1 MADKHPFRVLIV
13 GASVTGLSLANMLQ
27 ANGIDFLVLEAYPT
41 VAPQVGASIGLLPH
55 GNRILDQLSLY
66 EKVME
71 IAPPI
76 QVFNFRDINGQILA
90 RHGEMDER
98 IIERHGYPMV
108 FLDRQMLLQVLY
120 KSIKDKTKILTNK
133 RVVRAELVNGG
144 VHAVTSDGTIIAGDI
159 LVGADGVNSAVRS
172 GMWKLAGRLS
182 PGLFDP
188 NEHEAPPCENSC
200 IFGISNPCPGI
211 NPGDLHCV
219 FRNSSSYL
227 VTGGS
232 QGRVYWFR
240 FQKLQKRVHGSAI
253 PRYSEKDLQKALSES
268 ADDNILPD
276 LMFSTLLDNK
286 VSAVMTP
293 LVEYVYKQW
302 HFDRIITLGDSA
314 HKFHPVGGQGGNAAI
329 ESAALLTNN
338 LVGAIKRSP
347 SGRLTTVQVESIFA
361 DVQSRR
367 KPRLALNH
375 RYSHNR
381 SNTEALDTPLKKLIA
396 IHMLP
401 LVDEQVVTL
410 GYCSQHPGG
419 EMLDMLPVKH
429 HENLIPYKQE
439 LLCEPMSRGSLQ
451 WVLVM
456 TYAIFAVVAASA
468 GKFGPTSTDG
478 SVPNNYP
485 KSIMGV
491 ESALYQFPP
500 TWTDKASIL
509 SLEPLTVYAFGNFL
523 QPIAIIMIEGYR
535 GRNKLTPLGLPALW
549 LMLIQYAGI
558 GVAMPLY
565 YLVYT
570 LISDVEFYWWPL
582 RRFVALRHA
591 RHILSAYVMAEAINF
606 GLVLST
612 THQPKWMQAAKSFWP
627 LIVPVLVGMLGSFGS
642 HQTAL
647 NPSKT
652 LKVEVKTLGRIYL
665 AAGLFSSL
673 CHWFAITQAARNV
686 DLNMILNFSR
696 PPRLDQSLHIP
707 AAQHVGIF
715 VVGRANMSLFTV
727 SLWILLALVSFGPG
741 ASVAGVC
748 KFNFSHSQNMEEHA
762 PQPSAMPARPGSR
775 KRVVA
780 PVISVL
786 TLCLFVNLSMSL
798 YQLPSNRLIERRLC
812 IDYYRQND
820 PSRMQPGGSVDEKL
834 CKIREIEK
842 DLGRIQGVMET
853 LWVAG
858 DFVMT
863 IPLSFLAEKWGRRA
877 ILRLNLLSRSFM
889 LLWAI
894 IVGSFDTLLPTK
906 AIVVGPVLSV
916 LGGDCVFNS
925 LTYGLVS
932 NLTDDHVQRAIY
944 FGYMSSVS
952 YVVALLGPALASS
965 TMTLSLWLPFWL
977 GIFLLSLAV
986 PTIQML
992 PMQGNT
998 DKAADGDDE
1007 SQHEP
1012 LLSSPR
1018 IKAQSH
1024 QEPLLQSVINRL
1036 QTIKNIIVSHPKNFS
1051 LLLFGFML
1059 TSLASSDTKLL
1070 VQYISARYKW
1080 TFASAGYLLS
1090 GKAIV
1095 NFTLLAIVIPKI
1107 LRSAHQIR
1115 HEDASEVADKSNIRN
1130 AQYCLVAS
1138 VFGALGIAIASEI
1151 WMLIPSMFVY
1161 ALGSAL
1167 PIFTLSLLKSPVIS
1181 PPHSSDS
1188 SDPEPHIFSIVML
1201 VKTVGSLLG
1210 APLMAALWVRG
1221 LGIGGMALGMPFFV
1235 SQACYAVAIWVFVN
1249 IEVDRD
1255 VLAAAERR
1263 RRNRD

>member
-1 MADKHPFRVLIV
+1 MADKRPFRVVIV
-13 GASVTGLSLANMLQ
+13 GASVAGLSLANMLQ
-27 ANGIDFLVLEAYPT
+27 ANAIDFLVLEAYPT

-55 GNRILDQLSLY
+55 GNRILDQLGLY

-76 QVFNFRDINGQILA
+76 QIFNFRDTNGQILA
-90 RHGEMDER
+90 RHPEMDER
-98 IIERHGYPMV
+98 LVERS
-108 FLDRQMLLQVLY
+108 D
-120 KSIKDKTKILTNK
+120 KSKILTNK
-133 RVVRAELVNGG
+133 RVVRTELVNGG

-159 LVGADGVNSAVRS
+159 LAGADGVHSTVRS
-172 GMWKLAGRLS
+172 EMWRLAGRLS

-188 NEHEAPPCENSC
+188 NEHEEPPCENSC
-200 IFGISNPCPGI
+200 IFGISNLCPGI

-227 VTGGS
+227 VTGGP

-240 FQKLQKRVHGSAI
+240 FQKLPEKVHGSAI
-253 PRYSEKDLQKALSES
+253 PRYTEKDLQKSLSEA
-268 ADDNILPD
+268 ADDNILPN
-276 LMFSTLLDNK
+276 LKFSTLIENK
-286 VSAVMTP
+286 
-293 LVEYVYKQW
+293 YVYKQW

-314 HKFHPVGGQGGNAAI
+314 HKFHPVGGQGGNAAV
-329 ESAALLTNN
+329 ESVALLTNN
-338 LVGAIKRSP
+338 LVKALKRSP
-347 SGRLTTVQVESIFA
+347 SGRLTTVQVESMFA

-367 KPRLALNH
+367 KPRLELNH

-381 SNTEALDTPLKKLIA
+381 ANTEALDTPLKKLMA
-396 IHMLP
+396 IYLLP

-419 EMLDMLPVKH
+419 EMLDMLPVEH

-439 LLCEPMSRGSLQ
+439 LLCEPMSRGSIQ
-451 WVLVM
+451 WVLMM
-456 TYAIFAVVAASA
+456 TYMIFAVVAVSA
-468 GKFGPTSTDG
+468 GKYGTATDG
-478 SVPNNYP
+478 FASDN
-485 KSIMGV
+485 SSHDIIGDR
-491 ESALYQFPP
+491 SALYEFSLS
-500 TWTDKASIL
+500 WTAMAWMSYLK
-509 SLEPLTVYAFGNFL
+509 PLKLYAFGHL
-523 QPIAIIMIEGYR
+523 IQPVGIIMIEGYR
-535 GRNKLTPLGLPALW
+535 GRNKLTPLGLPVLW

-565 YLVYT
+565 YLIYT
-570 LISDVEFYWWPL
+570 LISDVESYWWPL
-582 RRFVALRHA
+582 RRFVPLRHA
-591 RHILSAYVMAEAINF
+591 RHIFTTCVIAEAIHT
-606 GLVLST
+606 GPVLT
-612 THQPKWMQAAKSFWP
+612 DTCLPQWMEAAKSFWP
-627 LIVPVLVGMLGSFGS
+627 LLVPVLVTIFGSFGS
-642 HQTAL
+642 YQTAL
-647 NPSKT
+647 GPNKA
-652 LKVEVKTLGRIYL
+652 LKAELKLLGSTYM
-665 AAGLFSSL
+665 AAGLFGVL
-673 CHWFAITQAARNV
+673 WHFFAITQAVRNV
-686 DLNMILNFSR
+686 DPNTLLNFGR
-696 PPRLDQSLHIP
+696 PAIFEGPPHIQ
-707 AAQHVGIF
+707 ATQQTGLF
-715 VVGRANMSLFTV
+715 VYFLASVGRAKIHVFAAA
-727 SLWILLALVSFGPG
+727 LWILLAF
-741 ASVAGVC
+741 
-748 KFNFSHSQNMEEHA
+748 NMEEHTR
-762 PQPSAMPARPGSR
+762 QPSPLPARPGSR
-775 KRVVA
+775 KRVA
-780 PVISVL
+780 PIISVL

-812 IDYYRQND
+812 VDYYLQND
-820 PSRMQPGGSVDEKL
+820 PSQIQPGGSVDEKL

-842 DLGRIQGVMET
+842 DL
-853 LWVAG
+853 
-858 DFVMT
+858 
-863 IPLSFLAEKWGRRA
+863 
-877 ILRLNLLSRSFM
+877 
-889 LLWAI
+889 
-894 IVGSFDTLLPTK
+894 VGSFDTLLPTK
-906 AIVVGPVLSV
+906 AIMAGPVLSV

-977 GIFLLSLAV
+977 GIALLSLAV

-992 PMQGNT
+992 PTQGNT
-998 DKAADGDDE
+998 DKGTDGDDE

-1024 QEPLLQSVINRL
+1024 HEPLLQSVIGRL
-1036 QTIKNIIVSHPKNFS
+1036 QTIKTIIVSHPKNFS
-1051 LLLFGFML
+1051 LLLFSFML

-1080 TFASAGYLLS
+1080 TFASTGYLLS

-1095 NFTLLAIVIPKI
+1095 NFTLLTIVIPKL
-1107 LRSAHQIR
+1107 LRSARQVR
-1115 HEDASEVADKSNIRN
+1115 QEDAAEAADKSNIRN
-1130 AQYCLVAS
+1130 AMYCLVAS

-1181 PPHSSDS
+1181 PPHISDS

-1221 LGIGGMALGMPFFV
+1221 LGIGGMALGMPFFI

-1255 VLAAAERR
+1255 VLAVAERR

>member
-1 MADKHPFRVLIV
+1 MADKRSFRVVIV
-13 GASVTGLSLANMLQ
+13 GASVAGLSLANMLQ
-27 ANGIDFLVLEAYPT
+27 ANAIDFLVLEAYPT

-55 GNRILDQLSLY
+55 GNRILDQLGLY
-66 EKVME
+66 KKVMQ

-76 QVFNFRDINGQILA
+76 QIFNFRDTNGQILA
-90 RHGEMDER
+90 RHPGMDER
-98 IIERHGYPMV
+98 LVERS
-108 FLDRQMLLQVLY
+108 D
-120 KSIKDKTKILTNK
+120 KSKILTNK
-133 RVVRAELVNGG
+133 RVVRTELVNGG

-159 LVGADGVNSAVRS
+159 LVGADGVHSTVRS
-172 GMWKLAGRLS
+172 EMWRLAGRLS

-200 IFGISNPCPGI
+200 IFGISNLCPGI

-227 VTGGS
+227 VTGGP

-240 FQKLQKRVHGSAI
+240 FQKLPEKVYGSAI
-253 PRYSEKDLQKALSES
+253 PRYTEKDLQKSLSEA
-268 ADDNILPD
+268 ADDNILPN
-276 LMFSTLLDNK
+276 LKFATLIENK
-286 VSAVMTP
+286 
-293 LVEYVYKQW
+293 YVCKQW

-314 HKFHPVGGQGGNAAI
+314 HKFHPVGGQGGNAAL
-329 ESAALLTNN
+329 ESVALLTNN
-338 LVGAIKRSP
+338 LVKALKRSP
-347 SGRLTTVQVESIFA
+347 SGRLTTVQVESMFA

-367 KPRLALNH
+367 KPRLELNH

-381 SNTEALDTPLKKLIA
+381 ANTEALDTPLKKLMA
-396 IHMLP
+396 IHLLP

-419 EMLDMLPVKH
+419 EMLDMLPVEQ

-439 LLCEPMSRGSLQ
+439 LLCEPMSRGSIQ
-451 WVLVM
+451 WVLMM
-456 TYAIFAVVAASA
+456 TYMIFAVVAVSA
-468 GKFGPTSTDG
+468 GKYGTATDG
-478 SVPNNYP
+478 FASDN
-485 KSIMGV
+485 SSHDIIGDR
-491 ESALYQFPP
+491 SALYEF
-500 TWTDKASIL
+500 TLSWTAMAWMSYLK
-509 SLEPLTVYAFGNFL
+509 PLKLYAFGHL
-523 QPIAIIMIEGYR
+523 IQPVAIIMIEGYR
-535 GRNKLTPLGLPALW
+535 GRNKLTPLGLPVLW

-558 GVAMPLY
+558 GVVMPLY
-565 YLVYT
+565 YLIYT
-570 LISDVEFYWWPL
+570 LISDVESYWWPL
-582 RRFVALRHA
+582 RRFVPLRHA
-591 RHILSAYVMAEAINF
+591 RHIFTTCVIAEAIHT
-606 GLVLST
+606 GPVLT
-612 THQPKWMQAAKSFWP
+612 DTCLPQWMEAARSFWP
-627 LIVPVLVGMLGSFGS
+627 LLVPVLVPIFGSFGS
-642 HQTAL
+642 YQTAL
-647 NPSKT
+647 GPNKA
-652 LKVEVKTLGRIYL
+652 LKAELKLLGSIYM
-665 AAGLFSSL
+665 AAGLFGAL
-673 CHWFAITQAARNV
+673 WHFFAITQAVRNV
-686 DLNMILNFSR
+686 DPNTLLNFGR
-696 PPRLDQSLHIP
+696 PAIFEGPPHIQ
-707 AAQHVGIF
+707 ATQQTGLF
-715 VVGRANMSLFTV
+715 VYFLASVGRAKIHVFAAA
-727 SLWILLALVSFGPG
+727 LWILLAF
-741 ASVAGVC
+741 
-748 KFNFSHSQNMEEHA
+748 NMEEHA
-762 PQPSAMPARPGSR
+762 RPPSPLPARPGSR
-775 KRVVA
+775 KRVA
-780 PVISVL
+780 PIISVL

-812 IDYYRQND
+812 VDYYRQND
-820 PSRMQPGGSVDEKL
+820 PSQIQPGGSVDEKL

-842 DLGRIQGVMET
+842 DL
-853 LWVAG
+853 
-858 DFVMT
+858 
-863 IPLSFLAEKWGRRA
+863 
-877 ILRLNLLSRSFM
+877 
-889 LLWAI
+889 
-894 IVGSFDTLLPTK
+894 VGSFDALLSTK
-906 AIVVGPVLSV
+906 AIMAGPVLSF

-977 GIFLLSLAV
+977 GIALLSLAV

-992 PMQGNT
+992 PTQGNT
-998 DKAADGDDE
+998 DTGPDGDDE

-1024 QEPLLQSVINRL
+1024 HEPLLQSVIGRL
-1036 QTIKNIIVSHPKNFS
+1036 QTIKTIIVSHPKNFS
-1051 LLLFGFML
+1051 LLLFSFML

-1070 VQYISARYKW
+1070 VQYIPARYKW

-1095 NFTLLAIVIPKI
+1095 NFTLLTIVIPKL
-1107 LRSAHQIR
+1107 LRSARQVR
-1115 HEDASEVADKSNIRN
+1115 QEDAAEAADKSNIRN
-1130 AQYCLVAS
+1130 AMYCLVAS

-1181 PPHSSDS
+1181 PPHISDS

-1221 LGIGGMALGMPFFV
+1221 LGIGGMALGTPFFV

>member
-1 MADKHPFRVLIV
+1 MADKRPFRVVIV
-13 GASVTGLSLANMLQ
+13 GASVAGLSLANMLQ
-27 ANGIDFLVLEAYPT
+27 ANAIDFLVLEAYPT

-55 GNRILDQLSLY
+55 GNRILDQLGLY

-76 QVFNFRDINGQILA
+76 QIFNFRDTNGQILA
-90 RHGEMDER
+90 RHPGMDER
-98 IIERHGYPMV
+98 LVERS
-108 FLDRQMLLQVLY
+108 D
-120 KSIKDKTKILTNK
+120 KSKILTNK
-133 RVVRAELVNGG
+133 RVVRTELANGG

-159 LVGADGVNSAVRS
+159 LVGADGVHSTVRS
-172 GMWKLAGRLS
+172 EMWRLAGRLS

-200 IFGISNPCPGI
+200 IFGISNLCPGI

-227 VTGGS
+227 VTGGP

-240 FQKLQKRVHGSAI
+240 FQKLPEKVHGSAI
-253 PRYSEKDLQKALSES
+253 PRYTEKDLQKSLSEA
-268 ADDNILPD
+268 ADDNILPS
-276 LMFSTLLDNK
+276 LKFSTLIENK
-286 VSAVMTP
+286 
-293 LVEYVYKQW
+293 YVYKQW

-314 HKFHPVGGQGGNAAI
+314 HKFHPVGGQGGNAAV
-329 ESAALLTNN
+329 ESVALLTNI
-338 LVGAIKRSP
+338 LVKALKRSP
-347 SGRLTTVQVESIFA
+347 SGRLTTVQVESMFA

-367 KPRLALNH
+367 KPRLELNH
-375 RYSHNR
+375 HYSHNR
-381 SNTEALDTPLKKLIA
+381 ANTEALDTPLKKLMA
-396 IHMLP
+396 IHLLP

-419 EMLDMLPVKH
+419 EMLDMLPVEH

-439 LLCEPMSRGSLQ
+439 LLCEPMPRGSIQ
-451 WVLVM
+451 WVLM
-456 TYAIFAVVAASA
+456 MAYMIFAVVAVSA
-468 GKFGPTSTDG
+468 GKYGTTATDG
-478 SVPNNYP
+478 FASDNSPNDIIGDR
-485 KSIMGV
+485 ST
-491 ESALYQFPP
+491 LYEF
-500 TWTDKASIL
+500 TLSWTAMAWISYLK
-509 SLEPLTVYAFGNFL
+509 PLKLYAFGHL
-523 QPIAIIMIEGYR
+523 IQPVGIIMIEGYR

-565 YLVYT
+565 YLIYT
-570 LISDVEFYWWPL
+570 LISDVESYWWPL
-582 RRFVALRHA
+582 RRFVPLRHA
-591 RHILSAYVMAEAINF
+591 RHILNACVIAEAINI
-606 GLVLST
+606 GPVLT
-612 THQPKWMQAAKSFWP
+612 DTCLPQWMEAAKSFWP
-627 LIVPVLVGMLGSFGS
+627 LLVPVLVTIFGSFGS
-642 HQTAL
+642 YQTAL
-647 NPSKT
+647 GPNKA
-652 LKVEVKTLGRIYL
+652 LKAELKLLGSIYL
-665 AAGLFSSL
+665 AAGIFGALWHF
-673 CHWFAITQAARNV
+673 FAITQAVRNV
-686 DLNMILNFSR
+686 DPNTLLNFGR
-696 PPRLDQSLHIP
+696 PAIFEGPPHIK
-707 AAQHVGIF
+707 ATQQTGLF
-715 VVGRANMSLFTV
+715 VYFLASVGRAKIHIFAAA
-727 SLWILLALVSFGPG
+727 LWILLAF
-741 ASVAGVC
+741 
-748 KFNFSHSQNMEEHA
+748 NMEEYA
-762 PQPSAMPARPGSR
+762 RQPSPLPARPGSR
-775 KRVVA
+775 KRVA
-780 PVISVL
+780 PIISVL

-812 IDYYRQND
+812 VDYYRQND
-820 PSRMQPGGSVDEKL
+820 PSQIQPGGSVDEKL

-842 DLGRIQGVMET
+842 DL
-853 LWVAG
+853 
-858 DFVMT
+858 
-863 IPLSFLAEKWGRRA
+863 
-877 ILRLNLLSRSFM
+877 
-889 LLWAI
+889 
-894 IVGSFDTLLPTK
+894 VGSFDALLSTK
-906 AIVVGPVLSV
+906 AIMAGPVLSV

-925 LTYGLVS
+925 LTYSLVS

-977 GIFLLSLAV
+977 AIALLSLAV

-992 PMQGNT
+992 PTQENT
-998 DKAADGDDE
+998 DKGTDGDDE

-1024 QEPLLQSVINRL
+1024 HEPLLQSVIGRL
-1036 QTIKNIIVSHPKNFS
+1036 QTIKTIIVSHPKNFS
-1051 LLLFGFML
+1051 LLLFSFML

-1095 NFTLLAIVIPKI
+1095 NFTLLTIVIPKL
-1107 LRSAHQIR
+1107 LRSARQAR
-1115 HEDASEVADKSNIRN
+1115 QEDAAEVADKSNIRN
-1130 AQYCLVAS
+1130 AMYCLVAS

-1181 PPHSSDS
+1181 PPHNSDS

>member
-1 MADKHPFRVLIV
+1 MADKRPFRVVIV
-13 GASVTGLSLANMLQ
+13 GASVAGLSLANMLQ
-27 ANGIDFLVLEAYPT
+27 ANAIDFLVLEAYPT
-41 VAPQVGASIGLLPH
+41 IAPQVGASIGLLPH
-55 GNRILDQLSLY
+55 GNRILDQLGLY

-76 QVFNFRDINGQILA
+76 QIFNFRDSDGQILA
-90 RHGEMDER
+90 RHPEMDER
-98 IIERHGYPMV
+98 LVERS
-108 FLDRQMLLQVLY
+108 D
-120 KSIKDKTKILTNK
+120 KSKILTNK
-133 RVVRAELVNGG
+133 RVVRTELANGG
-144 VHAVTSDGTIIAGDI
+144 VHAVTSDRTIIAGDI
-159 LVGADGVNSAVRS
+159 LVGADGVHSTVRS
-172 GMWKLAGRLS
+172 EMWRLAGRLS

-200 IFGISNPCPGI
+200 IFGISNLCPGI

-227 VTGGS
+227 VTGGP

-240 FQKLQKRVHGSAI
+240 FQKLPEKVYGSAI
-253 PRYSEKDLQKALSES
+253 PRYTEKDLQKSLSE
-268 ADDNILPD
+268 AAEDNILPN
-276 LMFSTLLDNK
+276 LKFATLIENK
-286 VSAVMTP
+286 
-293 LVEYVYKQW
+293 YVYKQW

-329 ESAALLTNN
+329 ESVALLTNN
-338 LVGAIKRSP
+338 LVKALKRSP
-347 SGRLTTVQVESIFA
+347 SGRLTTVQVESMFA

-367 KPRLALNH
+367 KPRLELNH

-381 SNTEALDTPLKKLIA
+381 ANTEALDTPLKKLMA
-396 IHMLP
+396 IHLLP

-419 EMLDMLPVKH
+419 EMLDMLPVEH

-439 LLCEPMSRGSLQ
+439 LLCEPMSRGSIQ
-451 WVLVM
+451 WVLMM
-456 TYAIFAVVAASA
+456 TYMIFAVVAVSA
-468 GKFGPTSTDG
+468 GKYGTTATDG
-478 SVPNNYP
+478 FASDNSSND
-485 KSIMGV
+485 IIGDR
-491 ESALYQFPP
+491 SALYEF
-500 TWTDKASIL
+500 TLSWTAMAWMSYLK
-509 SLEPLTVYAFGNFL
+509 PLKLYAFGHL
-523 QPIAIIMIEGYR
+523 IQPVAIIMIEGYR
-535 GRNKLTPLGLPALW
+535 GRNKLTPLGLPVLW

-565 YLVYT
+565 YLIYT
-570 LISDVEFYWWPL
+570 LISDVESYWWPL
-582 RRFVALRHA
+582 RRFVPLRHA
-591 RHILSAYVMAEAINF
+591 RHIFTTLVIAEAIHT
-606 GLVLST
+606 GPVLT
-612 THQPKWMQAAKSFWP
+612 DTCLPQWMEAAKSFWP
-627 LIVPVLVGMLGSFGS
+627 LLVPVLVTIFGSFGS
-642 HQTAL
+642 YQTAL
-647 NPSKT
+647 GPNKALNAE
-652 LKVEVKTLGRIYL
+652 LKLLGSIYL
-665 AAGLFSSL
+665 AAGLFGAL
-673 CHWFAITQAARNV
+673 WHYFAITQAVRNV
-686 DLNMILNFSR
+686 DPNTLLNFGR
-696 PPRLDQSLHIP
+696 PAIFEGPTHIQ
-707 AAQHVGIF
+707 ATQQTGLF
-715 VVGRANMSLFTV
+715 VYFLASVGRAKIHVFAAA
-727 SLWILLALVSFGPG
+727 LWILLAF
-741 ASVAGVC
+741 
-748 KFNFSHSQNMEEHA
+748 NMEEHTR
-762 PQPSAMPARPGSR
+762 QPSPLPARPGSR
-775 KRVVA
+775 KRVA
-780 PVISVL
+780 PIISVL

-812 IDYYRQND
+812 VDYYRQND
-820 PSRMQPGGSVDEKL
+820 PSQIQPGGSVDEKL

-842 DLGRIQGVMET
+842 DL
-853 LWVAG
+853 
-858 DFVMT
+858 
-863 IPLSFLAEKWGRRA
+863 
-877 ILRLNLLSRSFM
+877 
-889 LLWAI
+889 
-894 IVGSFDTLLPTK
+894 VGSFDALLSTK
-906 AIVVGPVLSV
+906 AIMAGPVLSF
-916 LGGDCVFNS
+916 LGGDCVLNS

-977 GIFLLSLAV
+977 GITLLSLAV

-992 PMQGNT
+992 STQGNT
-998 DKAADGDDE
+998 DKGTDGDDE

-1024 QEPLLQSVINRL
+1024 HEPLLQSVIGRL
-1036 QTIKNIIVSHPKNFS
+1036 QTIKTIIVSHPKNFS
-1051 LLLFGFML
+1051 LLLFSFML

-1080 TFASAGYLLS
+1080 TFTSAGYLLS

-1095 NFTLLAIVIPKI
+1095 NFTLLTIVIPKL
-1107 LRSAHQIR
+1107 LRSARQVR
-1115 HEDASEVADKSNIRN
+1115 QDDAAEAADKSNIRN
-1130 AQYCLVAS
+1130 AMYCLVAS

-1181 PPHSSDS
+1181 PPHISDS